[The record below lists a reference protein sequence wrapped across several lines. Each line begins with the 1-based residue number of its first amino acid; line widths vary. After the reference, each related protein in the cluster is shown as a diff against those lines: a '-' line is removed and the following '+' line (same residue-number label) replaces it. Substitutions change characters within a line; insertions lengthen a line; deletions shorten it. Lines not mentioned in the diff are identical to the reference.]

1 VIVGSAAFL
10 RDDAQSDQARL
21 DAQNILDAADRA
33 SQLVRDLLTFSRRRV
48 GEIGD
53 VNVNERVGNVERILS
68 RAVGSRI
75 VVEVDS
81 DLTLPHVVADGAE
94 LEHVLVNLV
103 VNARDAMP
111 DGGRITITTV
121 RGGSEDEP
129 RVAITVADT
138 GIGMDEATRLQIFEP
153 FFSTKPEGLGTGLGL
168 ATAYGAVSAW
178 GGTIDVVSTPGAG
191 TTFTL
196 LLRPAEGF

>member
-1 VIVGSAAFL
+1 
-10 RDDAQSDQARL
+10 
-21 DAQNILDAADRA
+21 
-33 SQLVRDLLTFSRRRV
+33 
-48 GEIGD
+48 
-53 VNVNERVGNVERILS
+53 VERILS
-68 RAVGSRI
+68 RAVGSSI
-75 VVEVDS
+75 DVEVER

-111 DGGRITITTV
+111 DGGRITITTA
-121 RGGSEDEP
+121 RGGTEEEP
-129 RVAITVADT
+129 ARVAITVADT
-138 GIGMDEATRLQIFEP
+138 GIGMDEATRLRIFEP
-153 FFSTKPEGLGTGLGL
+153 FFSTKPEGVGTGLGL

-178 GGTIDVVSTPGAG
+178 GGTIDVESTPGSG